1 MRARGASGI
10 DEIERENDKQMHI
23 PSLSHFL
30 LVFLTILSL
39 LNRHKTAQVNV
50 GGVIVLKPSVLFC
63 IANILNFLA
72 KNDCADWKYAQVESR

>member
-39 LNRHKTAQVNV
+39 
-50 GGVIVLKPSVLFC
+50 
-63 IANILNFLA
+63 
-72 KNDCADWKYAQVESR
+72 